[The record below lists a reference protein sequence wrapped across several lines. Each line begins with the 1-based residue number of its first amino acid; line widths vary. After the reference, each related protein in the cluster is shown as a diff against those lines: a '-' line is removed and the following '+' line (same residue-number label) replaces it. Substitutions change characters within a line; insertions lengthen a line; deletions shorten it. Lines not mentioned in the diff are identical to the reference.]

1 MNFLKRFVEKYPLI
15 KNKYLITTLVFL
27 GWILFFDK
35 NNLVSQFEERQKLFE
50 LKKEKRYYQDEI
62 RSTREQLDE
71 LMTDNVSLEKFAR
84 EKYLMKKENE
94 DLFLVVH
101 QQDTTRN

>member
-1 MNFLKRFVEKYPLI
+1 VNFLKRFVEKYPLI